1 MEFGKSVLCRSCG
14 ANLTET
20 SPGSYARK
28 MDEAHGVIE
37 RIYRNV
43 LSGAPLDAWF
53 ARRSHGNSVSPVR
66 RRPCPN
72 PCLVPKSGAVPTA
85 YRPAESVSLVQT
97 RNPSNHRGSRV
108 ECDSSFA
115 TPCTKQKF
123 QEGLKLCM
131 RVFALLS
138 PRDAEWI
145 ENASEL
151 WPPVLRRRLNS
162 ALDQHERSRSLASP
176 FRSMFFHPG
185 FKCSK

>member
-1 MEFGKSVLCRSCG
+1 MLGLLGEATGTQFRRFVDDLVLI
-14 ANLTET
+14 L
-20 SPGSYARK
+20 
-28 MDEAHGVIE
+28 
-37 RIYRNV
+37 
-43 LSGAPLDAWF
+43 
-53 ARRSHGNSVSPVR
+53 
-66 RRPCPN
+66 
-72 PCLVPKSGAVPTA
+72 LVPKSGAVPTA

-162 ALDQHERSRSLASP
+162 ALD
-176 FRSMFFHPG
+176 
-185 FKCSK
+185 